1 MKNNLE
7 RNSKLDKIKTS
18 PRAGEVGALLR
29 MRGINK
35 PAGGTKFAFQA
46 PVILGLVPRILL
58 KRVPNLVN
66 KLALLL
72 HKCWLREDSWNK
84 SKNDWCW
91 GRGISVYCTFFK
103 YPSPDAKASPSP
115 SRGEGLHRPW
125 CQKILGTGPS
135 MTGGRGANSFGR
147 SMIELLGVLAII
159 AVLSVAGIAGYSKA
173 MEKYK
178 LIKYREGMVELISN
192 FLQIKDELPTSNTTW
207 TYNYPEIMHE
217 MGVIPAEFE
226 YVNKT
231 TLKDGFG
238 VAMNIYH
245 DGRPGENHYNFGF
258 HFTNSRLSSLACH
271 ELLETV
277 IEFRND
283 VHELYRQPYG
293 RPSGVDY
300 IPYYRVWGSRFCVK
314 GKKCLSNLTM
324 NDIHEICYYYKGKS
338 EDYVYAVQFYFKD

>member
-7 RNSKLDKIKTS
+7 RNLKSDKFKPSPSLWRATQCNPTTS
-18 PRAGEVGALLR
+18 PREGEG
-29 MRGINK
+29 
-35 PAGGTKFAFQA
+35 
-46 PVILGLVPRILL
+46 
-58 KRVPNLVN
+58 
-66 KLALLL
+66 
-72 HKCWLREDSWNK
+72 S
-84 SKNDWCW
+84 
-91 GRGISVYCTFFK
+91 
-103 YPSPDAKASPSP
+103 
-115 SRGEGLHRPW
+115 GLHRPW
-125 CQKILGTGPS
+125 CHKILGTGPS
-135 MTGGRGANSFGR
+135 MTGARGANSFGR
-147 SMIELLGVLAII
+147 SMIEMLGVLAII
-159 AVLSVAGIAGYSKA
+159 AVLSVGGIAGYSKA

-178 LIKYREGMVELISN
+178 LIKYREGMVELVSN

-207 TYNYPEIMHE
+207 TNNYPEIMHE
-217 MGVIPAEFE
+217 MGLIPAEFE

-238 VAMNIYH
+238 VAMKIYH

-258 HFTNSRLSSLACH
+258 YFTNSRLSSLACH

-300 IPYYRVWGSRFCVK
+300 IPYYQVYGSRFCVK
-314 GKKCLSNLTM
+314 GVKCLSNLTM

>member
-1 MKNNLE
+1 
-7 RNSKLDKIKTS
+7 
-18 PRAGEVGALLR
+18 
-29 MRGINK
+29 
-35 PAGGTKFAFQA
+35 
-46 PVILGLVPRILL
+46 
-58 KRVPNLVN
+58 
-66 KLALLL
+66 
-72 HKCWLREDSWNK
+72 
-84 SKNDWCW
+84 
-91 GRGISVYCTFFK
+91 
-103 YPSPDAKASPSP
+103 
-115 SRGEGLHRPW
+115 
-125 CQKILGTGPS
+125 
-135 MTGGRGANSFGR
+135 
-147 SMIELLGVLAII
+147 MIELLGVLAII

-192 FLQIKDELPTSNTTW
+192 FLQIKDELPTSNTTY
-207 TYNYPEIMHE
+207 TANYPEIMHE
-217 MGVIPAEFE
+217 MGLIPAEFE

-238 VAMNIYH
+238 VAMAIYH
-245 DGRPGENHYNFGF
+245 DGRPGENHYNFSF

-283 VHELYRQPYG
+283 VHELYRQPFG

-314 GKKCLSNLTM
+314 GEKCLSNLTM

>member
-7 RNSKLDKIKTS
+7 RNLKSDKFKPSPSLWRATQCNLDS
-18 PRAGEVGALLR
+18 
-29 MRGINK
+29 
-35 PAGGTKFAFQA
+35 GTKHAPLA
-46 PVILGLVPRILL
+46 PVILGLVPRILFQQ
-58 KRVPNLVN
+58 VVNQVN
-66 KLALLL
+66 KFALLL
-72 HKCWLREDSWNK
+72 NKYRLREDSWDK
-84 SKNDWCW
+84 PKNDWCW
-91 GRGISVYCTFFK
+91 RCRFCAFSQ
-103 YPSPDAKASPSP
+103 S
-115 SRGEGLHRPW
+115 
-125 CQKILGTGPS
+125 
-135 MTGGRGANSFGR
+135 GR

-192 FLQIKDELPTSNTTW
+192 FLQIKDELPTSNTTY
-207 TYNYPEIMHE
+207 TANYPEIMHE
-217 MGVIPAEFE
+217 MGLIPAEFE

-238 VAMNIYH
+238 VAMAIYH
-245 DGRPGENHYNFGF
+245 DGRPGENHYNFSF

-283 VHELYRQPYG
+283 VHELYRQPFG

-314 GKKCLSNLTM
+314 GEKCLSNLTM

>member
-7 RNSKLDKIKTS
+7 RNSKSDKITTS

-58 KRVPNLVN
+58 KRVPNQVN
-66 KLALLL
+66 KFALLL
-72 HKCWLREDSWNK
+72 NKYRFREDSRNK
-84 SKNDWCW
+84 SENDWCW
-91 GRGISVYCTFFK
+91 GCRFCAFSQ
-103 YPSPDAKASPSP
+103 S
-115 SRGEGLHRPW
+115 
-125 CQKILGTGPS
+125 
-135 MTGGRGANSFGR
+135 GR
-147 SMIELLGVLAII
+147 SMIEMLGVLAII

-217 MGVIPAEFE
+217 MGLIPAEFE
-226 YVNKT
+226 YVSKT
-231 TLKDGFG
+231 ILKDGFG

-245 DGRPGENHYNFGF
+245 DGRPGENHYNFSF

-283 VHELYRQPYG
+283 VHELYRQPFG
-293 RPSGVDY
+293 VPSGAD
-300 IPYYRVWGSRFCVK
+300 
-314 GKKCLSNLTM
+314 
-324 NDIHEICYYYKGKS
+324 
-338 EDYVYAVQFYFKD
+338 